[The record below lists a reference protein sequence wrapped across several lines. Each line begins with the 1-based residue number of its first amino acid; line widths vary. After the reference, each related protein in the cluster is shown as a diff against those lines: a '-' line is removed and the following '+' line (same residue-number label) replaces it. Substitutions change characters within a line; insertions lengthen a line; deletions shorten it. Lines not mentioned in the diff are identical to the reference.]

1 MALWFNVK
9 RVVYIPNDTGIAG
22 WLLGWRWMLDLKLH
36 IINKNELQTKYSK
49 TKSLEKVQYFPPEKQ
64 APWVPSSARS
74 NRRPRCSKPGRS
86 TLGRGRQWLLCPKI
100 LSQNEPVAT
109 LGQCMLWSPLPHG
122 KLLHAWG
129 SYLIS
134 PDLNFLTHKRLW
146 RFNEMTEV
154 THLKEFLAHSKC
166 PVNVSYDYCYYYH
179 YEYIPCF
186 PLSGYHVKPTGHYQK
201 TSSPSV
207 PDIKRFSSN
216 H

>member
-1 MALWFNVK
+1 MNSRRNTQKLRVWRKFNTFHPRSRHPGFHPQRGV
-9 RVVYIPNDTGIAG
+9 TGGPVAPS
-22 WLLGWRWMLDLKLH
+22 LDAQHSQADWR
-36 IINKNELQTKYSK
+36 
-49 TKSLEKVQYFPPEKQ
+49 
-64 APWVPSSARS
+64 
-74 NRRPRCSKPGRS
+74 
-86 TLGRGRQWLLCPKI
+86 LGRWRQWLLCPKI
-100 LSQNEPVAT
+100 LFQNEPVAT
-109 LGQCMLWSPLPHG
+109 LGQCILWSPLPHG

-166 PVNVSYDYCYYYH
+166 PVNVNYDYCYYYH
-179 YEYIPCF
+179 YEYSPCF

-207 PDIKRFSSN
+207 PDINRFSSN